1 MLISSSGDGKVE
13 LRRKTS
19 NTNSG
24 TVLMAVARPLSTSRH
39 FFFRRYFFPVSR
51 KFALRSLPCGDALHT
66 RCKACILDATMAR
79 MNRRDCR
86 TRTPK
91 LGNARLDR
99 VEALQKAIRKAKK
112 EGRPLPAHAEKGL
125 PAGGASTAA
134 APAAELSTSASDF
147 LSQMRAATAKEVS
160 QLRDTAAARSSS
172 NKKRVA
178 MPGSSSSS

>member
-1 MLISSSGDGKVE
+1 MYSHDTCTTRHLQRHDIAEKYRISASLTATRQE
-13 LRRKTS
+13 LLAS
-19 NTNSG
+19 
-24 TVLMAVARPLSTSRH
+24 LS
-39 FFFRRYFFPVSR
+39 PV
-51 KFALRSLPCGDALHT
+51 
-66 RCKACILDATMAR
+66 RCFLTMAR

-91 LGNARLDR
+91 LGNAKLDR

-147 LSQMRAATAKEVS
+147 LSQMRAAAAKEVS
-160 QLRDTAAARSSS
+160 QLRETAAARSSS
-172 NKKRVA
+172 NKKLRAAV
-178 MPGSSSSS
+178 PGGSSS

>member
-24 TVLMAVARPLSTSRH
+24 TVLMVLHALSARLATS
-39 FFFRRYFFPVSR
+39 FSGNIFVPVSR
-51 KFALRSLPCGDALHT
+51 KFCPAESPGDALHT

>member
-19 NTNSG
+19 NSNSG

-39 FFFRRYFFPVSR
+39 FFSPAIFLCLFLSSLP
-51 KFALRSLPCGDALHT
+51 RSPCGDALHT
-66 RCKACILDATMAR
+66 RDKACILDATMAR

>member
-1 MLISSSGDGKVE
+1 
-13 LRRKTS
+13 
-19 NTNSG
+19 
-24 TVLMAVARPLSTSRH
+24 
-39 FFFRRYFFPVSR
+39 
-51 KFALRSLPCGDALHT
+51 
-66 RCKACILDATMAR
+66 MAR

-112 EGRPLPAHAEKGL
+112 GL

-147 LSQMRAATAKEVS
+147 LSQIRAATAKEVS

>member
-1 MLISSSGDGKVE
+1 MLISSSGDGKEGRVAKE
-13 LRRKTS
+13 NVKHQLRYCIDGCCTPS
-19 NTNSG
+19 QHVS
-24 TVLMAVARPLSTSRH
+24 PLL
-39 FFFRRYFFPVSR
+39 FPAI
-51 KFALRSLPCGDALHT
+51 FLCLFHASLPCGDALHT
-66 RCKACILDATMAR
+66 RHKACILDATMAR